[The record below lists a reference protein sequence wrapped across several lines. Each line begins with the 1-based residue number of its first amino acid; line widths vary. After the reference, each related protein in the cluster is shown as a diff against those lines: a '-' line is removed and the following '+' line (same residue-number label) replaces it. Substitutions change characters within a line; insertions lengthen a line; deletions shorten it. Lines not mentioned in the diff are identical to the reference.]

1 MSKDS
6 SILLVGLGAI
16 GSVMLARFNKK
27 KYTVTCLSTE
37 KGTKLI
43 QNQGLSVKLADEE
56 IPQLQNCEIYSIL
69 PEDMEFDICIITA
82 KSWANREI
90 VEEIGSNLSFNS
102 SILLF
107 QNGIKIEEPFLKND
121 NQFIVTRALTSL
133 AAIRE
138 KENLA
143 VEANIGETR
152 IGGVNHQNDQ
162 VIKFW
167 NNILTDIGLNIKI
180 SNDILKD
187 IWLKSIVNC
196 AVLPLGAIT
205 GLKNGEIIQD
215 RILNTIIHNII
226 YEILTT
232 IKDEIAITFDEA
244 YDLVDAIVKQTSDH
258 KCSMLQDIEKGVKT
272 EIDTLNRK
280 IVEIGREKNIAT
292 PINRKLTEII
302 KQMSEE
308 SMPRELA
315 IIELR
320 TLT

>member
-1 MSKDS
+1 MNKDS

-27 KYTVTCLSTE
+27 KYTVICLSTAE
-37 KGTKLI
+37 GTKLI
-43 QNQGLSVKLADEE
+43 QNQGLSVKLTDEE
-56 IPQLQNCEIYSIL
+56 IPQLQNCEIYSKL
-69 PEDMEFDICIITA
+69 PENSEFDLCIITA

-90 VEEIGSNLSFNS
+90 AEEISSNLSFNS

-107 QNGIKIEEPFLKND
+107 QNGIQIEAPFLKND
-121 NQFIVTRALTSL
+121 NQFIITRALTSL

-167 NNILTDIGLNIKI
+167 NNILIDIGLKI
-180 SNDILKD
+180 ETSNDILKD
-187 IWLKSIVNC
+187 IWLKGIVNC
-196 AVLPLGAIT
+196 TLLPLAAIT
-205 GLKNGEIIQD
+205 GLKNGEVIQD
-215 RILNTIIHNII
+215 RILNKIIHDTI

-232 IKDEIAITFDEA
+232 IKDEVAITFDEA
-244 YDLVDAIVKQTSDH
+244 YDLVDDIVKQTSEH
-258 KCSMLQDIEKGVKT
+258 KCSMLQDIEKGAKT
-272 EIDTLNRK
+272 EIEYLNGK
-280 IVEIGREKNIAT
+280 IVEIGREKNIST

-302 KQMSEE
+302 KQMTEE
-308 SMPRELA
+308 NMPRELA